1 MTLAQIKELLKKHD
15 AYPKKQFGQNFLF
28 DQNSVKKMIEA
39 AQIGPDDIAVEVGP
53 GVGNLTQELAKDA
66 KEVIAIENDRSMLAI
81 LNDLFG
87 GTPNVKIIDADIL
100 KFDEN
105 LLPKDYKVVA
115 NLPFYLAAPAIRK
128 FLESPNPPRSL
139 ALIVQKEV
147 AQRIAAQPP
156 QMSLLAVSV
165 QFYAQ
170 AKIIS
175 YIKKDGFWPSP
186 KVDSAIIDIVLRK
199 VIYDKQ
205 FVEIFFKVVR
215 AGFSHPRKQLA
226 NNLSTELGMD
236 RGQAEKLLEQNGIK
250 PTARAETLTVEAW
263 NNLARSVLG
272 ANGPAKSQG

>member
-250 PTARAETLTVEAW
+250 PVARAETLTVEAW
-263 NNLARSVLG
+263 NDLARSFLG
-272 ANGPAKSQG
+272 VNGPKAKS